1 MIRGHPQT
9 AGRDKSLVPSGDEI
23 NFFLDGRE
31 RHSRIQGFRPA
42 HFKPRCRGVGRGA
55 AGLPERGYAL
65 DKISLANFLAFRK
78 SAALGRLPM
87 AFIISANSA
96 SEALRA
102 SFT

>member
-9 AGRDKSLVPSGDEI
+9 AGRDKSLVPCGDEI
-23 NFFLDGRE
+23 TFFLDGRE

-42 HFKPRCRGVGRGA
+42 HFKRRCRGVGRGA

-65 DKISLANFLAFRK
+65 DRISLANSLAFRR
-78 SAALGRLPM
+78 SAALGRSSIL
-87 AFIISANSA
+87 FIDSAHSA